1 MALAV
6 QTINLTKRYGALSG
20 VGNRLAVDHLNLE
33 VEEGKIFGFL
43 GPNGAGKT
51 TTIKMLLGL
60 IFPTEGEAKLLGKPV
75 GNIAVRREISYLPE
89 SPYFYDYLSGAE
101 LLNFYGKLF
110 RINAEERGKRIRRL
124 LQLVGLAEDKKPLRE
139 YSKGMLQRVGIAQAL
154 INEPSLLFF
163 DEPTSGLDP
172 IAHVEIRDV
181 ILDLKAQGK
190 TIFTSSHQLSD
201 VEMICD
207 EVAIIHRGKLMRRG
221 NVDALLAGSEMEII
235 VDRPSPDLTQK
246 LERIAHRSVIQ
257 EERIVLFETDE
268 EKVGE
273 IIDAVRAAKARLVSV
288 VPQRK
293 SLESIFMETIQRN
306 GEDDS
311 MGGAS

>member
-1 MALAV
+1 MALAIEM
-6 QTINLTKRYGALSG
+6 INLTKRFGALTKTP
-20 VGNRLAVDHLNLE
+20 NRMAVDHLNLE
-33 VEEGKIFGFL
+33 IEEGKIFGFL

-60 IFPTEGEAKLLGKPV
+60 IFPSEGEAKLLGKPV
-75 GNIAVRREISYLPE
+75 GNIATRKEISYLPE

-101 LLNFYGKLF
+101 LLNFYAKLF

-124 LQLVGLAEDKKPLRE
+124 LQLVGLAEDRKPLRE
-139 YSKGMLQRVGIAQAL
+139 YSKGMLQRIGIAQAL

-181 ILDLKAQGK
+181 LINLKEQGK

-221 NVDALLAGSEMEII
+221 NVDELLTGSEVEII
-235 VDRPSPDLTQK
+235 VDQPSPALVQTLQG
-246 LERIAHRSVIQ
+246 LAQRSVEQ
-257 EERIVLFETDE
+257 QGRMVVFQNDE

-273 IIDAVRAAKARLVSV
+273 IIDAIRADKARLVSM
-288 VPQRK
+288 VPQRRT
-293 SLESIFMETIQRN
+293 LESIFMETIQDK
-306 GEDDS
+306 GETQT
-311 MGGAS
+311 GGAA